1 MEAKMIEK
9 EKETRCPYPGIDLA
23 FDWVKGVLDRQKQ
36 LSERYNDRLSMLFSV
51 ATAILG
57 IGLPFGA
64 KLTEGAFSPGSG
76 NFITILIAV
85 GAYFAIAILAIIGFW
100 MRDYRLLDNPVVIR
114 EDFWA
119 LSPWKFKE
127 QILVHLEDAYELN
140 NSALKWK
147 VWPAQIIIGILPV
160 ETLALVLAFIL
171 VF

>member
-1 MEAKMIEK
+1 MIEK
-9 EKETRCPYPGIDLA
+9 EKETECPYPSIDLA
-23 FDWVKGVLDRQKQ
+23 FDWVKDVLGRQKELAEKYTDK
-36 LSERYNDRLSMLFSV
+36 LSILFTV

-64 KLTEGAFSPGSG
+64 KITENAFSPGSSS
-76 NFITILIAV
+76 FIAIIIAM
-85 GAYFAIAILAIIGFW
+85 GAYLTIAILAIIGFW

-140 NSALKWK
+140 NAALKWR
-147 VWPAQIIIGILPV
+147 VWPAQIIISILPI

-171 VF
+171 AF